1 MHESS
6 MKLSSLPLICNI
18 KLTKSVILY
27 IILFYIFKRYNK
39 DILWNFIIRLNRDE
53 NGNLDKFYC
62 FNENIYIYFFWFL

>member
-53 NGNLDKFYC
+53 NGNLDKLYC